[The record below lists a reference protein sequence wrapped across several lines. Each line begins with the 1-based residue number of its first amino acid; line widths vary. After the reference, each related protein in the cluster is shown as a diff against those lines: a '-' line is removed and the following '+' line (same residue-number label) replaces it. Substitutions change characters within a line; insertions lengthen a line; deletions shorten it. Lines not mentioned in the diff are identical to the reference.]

1 MLSYFTKGK
10 TIPARQGERKKKL
23 ANAGL
28 VGIMRL
34 FFTHI
39 PRGAPPPLFRRPAA
53 AFQSLRPSC
62 RIIMKKTVSLTVL
75 ALFASLSFQTAYA
88 AKHRYKSRKP
98 AAAAPVEQ
106 AASEPDILPPE
117 PKPQPSSAPEIAAA
131 AYLVQDL
138 QSGQILTGKDLDKP
152 VEPASLTKL
161 MTAYLAFKALEN
173 GKLKA
178 QDMLTPSETAWRAEG
193 SRMFLNAGKP
203 VSVGDLLKGLI
214 VQSGNDAAV
223 TLAEALGGSEADFAK
238 QMNAEAKR
246 LGMNNTHFMNATG
259 LPGDGHITTVRD
271 LAILSA
277 AIIKDYPKYYP
288 IYSMQS
294 FKYNNIEQPN
304 RNLLLYRDP
313 NVDGL
318 KTGHTNTAGYN
329 LIASSKRNGRRVV
342 SVVVGADSIESR
354 AGESSKLLNW
364 ALQAFDTPKAYDAGK
379 AVAPVQ
385 IYKGQKDT
393 VDTGFAEPVYVTI
406 PHGEGAKVKTV
417 LETVQP
423 VIAPVEKGQV
433 LGKLKITYEG
443 KVLAEKPV
451 VALEAVEEAGF
462 FGRLWDGIKLWFKNM
477 FADE

>member
-1 MLSYFTKGK
+1 
-10 TIPARQGERKKKL
+10 
-23 ANAGL
+23 
-28 VGIMRL
+28 
-34 FFTHI
+34 
-39 PRGAPPPLFRRPAA
+39 
-53 AFQSLRPSC
+53 
-62 RIIMKKTVSLTVL
+62 MKKTVSLTVL
-75 ALFASLSFQTAYA
+75 ALCASLSFQTAYA
-88 AKHRYKSRKP
+88 AKHRHKSSKP

-161 MTAYLAFKALEN
+161 MTAYLVFKALEE
-173 GKLKA
+173 GKLKPD
-178 QDMLTPSETAWRAEG
+178 QTFTVSEQGWKVEG
-193 SRMFLNAGKP
+193 SRMFLDPKTPAR
-203 VSVGDLLKGLI
+203 VDDLLKGLI
-214 VQSGNDAAV
+214 VQSGNDASI
-223 TLAEALGGSEADFAK
+223 TLAEAVAGSEAQFV
-238 QMNAEAKR
+238 QLMNAEAKR
-246 LGMNNTHFMNATG
+246 LGMKDTHFENSTG
-259 LPGDGHITTVRD
+259 LPGAQHYTSVQDLIT
-271 LAILSA
+271 LSA
-277 AIIKDYPKYYP
+277 AIIHDYPQYYP
-288 IYSMQS
+288 LYSIQS
-294 FKYNNIEQPN
+294 YSYNNITQPN

>member
-1 MLSYFTKGK
+1 MM
-10 TIPARQGERKKKL
+10 KKYL
-23 ANAGL
+23 VLTAIAAALVFQTASAANYKKRHHRYKKRA
-28 VGIMRL
+28 V
-34 FFTHI
+34 
-39 PRGAPPPLFRRPAA
+39 AAAPAA
-53 AFQSLRPSC
+53 AG
-62 RIIMKKTVSLTVL
+62 
-75 ALFASLSFQTAYA
+75 A
-88 AKHRYKSRKP
+88 AA
-98 AAAAPVEQ
+98 AAAAPEQ
-106 AASEPDILPPE
+106 AASAPEDILPAE
-117 PKPQPSSAPEIAAA
+117 PKPQASSAPEIAAA

-161 MTAYLAFKALEN
+161 MTAYLAFKALES

-178 QDMLTPSETAWRAEG
+178 DDMLTPSENAWRAEG

-214 VQSGNDAAV
+214 VQSGNDAAI
-223 TLAEALGGSEADFAK
+223 TLAEALGGSESGFAAM
-238 QMNAEAKR
+238 MNDEAKR
-246 LGMNNTHFMNATG
+246 LGMNGTRFTNATG
-259 LPGDGHITTVRD
+259 LPDDGHLTTVRD

-318 KTGHTNTAGYN
+318 KTGHTNSAGYN
-329 LIASSKRNGRRVV
+329 LVASSKRNGRRVV
-342 SVVVGADSIESR
+342 SVVVGTESIEAR
-354 AGESSKLLNW
+354 AGESSRLLNW

-379 AVAPVQ
+379 NVSSAKV
-385 IYKGQKDT
+385 YKGRADN
-393 VDTGFAEPVYVTI
+393 VSVGFSEPVYVTI
-406 PHGEGAKVKTV
+406 PHGEGSKVKTV

-423 VIAPVEKGQV
+423 VVAPIEKGQV
-433 LGKLKITYEG
+433 LGKLKISYDG
-443 KVLAEKPV
+443 KVLAERPV

-462 FGRLWDGIKLWFKNM
+462 FGRLWDSVKLWFKNM
-477 FADE
+477 FADR